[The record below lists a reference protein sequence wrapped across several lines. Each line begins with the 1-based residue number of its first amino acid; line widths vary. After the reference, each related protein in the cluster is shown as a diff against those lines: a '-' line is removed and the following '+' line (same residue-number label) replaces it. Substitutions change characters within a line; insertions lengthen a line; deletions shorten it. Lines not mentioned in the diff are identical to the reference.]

1 MFIYY
6 LLGISILL
14 GLTFVI
20 FKVML
25 APSVQKIEGES
36 VDDWLRRSNK
46 NLAKS
51 MVILLV
57 AVSMAC
63 ALMICLCNA
72 VMNLN

>member
-25 APSVQKIEGES
+25 ALSVQKIEGES

-46 NLAKS
+46 DLAKS
-51 MVILLV
+51 MFILLV

-63 ALMICLCNA
+63 ALMMSLCNA